1 MTDRGEPYRKKYV
14 LVVPDKEGV
23 RAAGIMESDAPF
35 GQILDPSHVF
45 SDENGI
51 LRTPNFE
58 LNDEM
63 VTLSYANLLYEANTT
78 AFKTSRQMFQK
89 YTGAIKVNTNI
100 KGIDQLKNI
109 SEKLGAKSPINMELL
124 DEFNSVFKEAT
135 AAMSNVDNELEKK
148 EQSRLIMKG
157 ISL

>member
-1 MTDRGEPYRKKYV
+1 MKVLALLLIFSTSCFPSKSGAIDALNVAGNGMLVQKYRLRIIAENIANVSTHMTDRGEPYRKKYV
-14 LVVPDKEGV
+14 IVVPDKEGV

-45 SDENGI
+45 ADENGV

-78 AFKTSRQMFQK
+78 AFKSSRQMFQ
-89 YTGAIKVNTNI
+89 NT
-100 KGIDQLKNI
+100 L
-109 SEKLGAKSPINMELL
+109 ELL
-124 DEFNSVFKEAT
+124 K
-135 AAMSNVDNELEKK
+135 
-148 EQSRLIMKG
+148 
-157 ISL
+157 